1 MLPLREIRNDLSACW
16 RAGYS
21 YYFLANNNGAGP
33 PIQTA
38 LDDSTLTFFSGEVSR
53 LYQEGEDPSPF
64 TLLSKGDEEEEEE
77 FR

>member
-1 MLPLREIRNDLSACW
+1 MLPLREIRNALSACR

-21 YYFLANNNGAGP
+21 YYFVANNNGAGP

-38 LDDSTLTFFSGEVSR
+38 LDDSTLSLVSGKVSR
-53 LYQEGEDPSPF
+53 LFQGGEDPSPF
-64 TLLSKGDEEEEEE
+64 TLISKGDKEEEEE

>member
-1 MLPLREIRNDLSACW
+1 MLPLREIRNALSACR

-21 YYFLANNNGAGP
+21 YYLVANNNGAGP

-38 LDDSTLTFFSGEVSR
+38 LDDSSLSLVSGKVSG
-53 LYQEGEDPSPF
+53 LYQGGEDPSPF